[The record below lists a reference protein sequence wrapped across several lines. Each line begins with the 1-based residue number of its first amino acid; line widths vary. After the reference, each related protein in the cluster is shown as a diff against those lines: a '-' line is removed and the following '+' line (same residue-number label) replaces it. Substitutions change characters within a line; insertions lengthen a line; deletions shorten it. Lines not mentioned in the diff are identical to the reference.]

1 MKGGDIMS
9 YELNEYMEYIEK
21 LPTNRFIESI
31 KESDLELHI
40 FDAYEDITSL
50 YPSIKPTPRMIYK
63 QIEFKVEAEQSGIG
77 YMSRQGIT
85 NQRINDASV
94 EIDASIISPYVLD
107 LIHNEL
113 GHHKLSIGRLI

>member
-1 MKGGDIMS
+1 MS
-9 YELNEYMEYIEK
+9 YELSEYMEYIDK
-21 LPTNRFIESI
+21 LPSSRFIESI

-50 YPSIKPTPRMIYK
+50 YPSIQPTARMIYK